1 MGIQSN
7 LESLYPFPDDIVIQ
21 DRLSAIQYGRD
32 IFEQGIIE
40 RCLVVWVD
48 ASVEKFPRVRKAN
61 RLAVAAVRYL
71 DFSSKS
77 WTELV
82 TLNTLPYGT
91 TFALEAEM
99 IAIHEAFRVACG
111 LMNDFDRLLI
121 FTDCQSILQGI
132 RSKSTF
138 SFLSKPDW
146 ITSLFT
152 YANLLYD
159 LGITAELRW
168 IPAHSSVEGN
178 ERVDEL
184 AKRFRRSAQS
194 ILAKEQPDLILH
206 HVSITPS
213 SAELL
218 RQVLFTKLIQN
229 KKNNTEGCQSKLVD
243 AKTLDTEQETI
254 DGKIVEFSIQLPKF

>member
-1 MGIQSN
+1 MGLQSD
-7 LESLYPFPDDIVIQ
+7 LGCLYPFPDNIIMQ
-21 DRLSAIQYGRD
+21 DRLSAIHYGRK
-32 IFEQGIIE
+32 IFDQGIIE

-48 ASVEKFPRVRKAN
+48 ASVGKFPRVRKAN
-61 RLAVAAVRYL
+61 RLAAAAVRYL

-82 TLNTLPYGT
+82 TLNTLQYGT
-91 TFALEAEM
+91 AFALEAEM

-138 SFLSKPDW
+138 SFLSRPDW

-152 YANLLYD
+152 YANMLYD

-168 IPAHSSVEGN
+168 IPAHSVEGN

-184 AKRFRRSAQS
+184 AKHCRRSAQS
-194 ILAKEQPDLILH
+194 ILAKEQPDLTLN
-206 HVSITPS
+206 HVTITPS
-213 SAELL
+213 STELL

-229 KKNNTEGCQSKLVD
+229 KKNSTERLLKQTGGLE
-243 AKTLDTEQETI
+243 DT
-254 DGKIVEFSIQLPKF
+254 